1 MQLENIIAIA
11 KFAKLSSCL
20 WERPLVGKLQY
31 RGLQPLYEGLERGGS
46 SVQRELN
53 SLPECLLV
61 CNLVVM
67 EWMAAITGDCVGYFR
82 IFGIFL

>member
-46 SVQRELN
+46 SVEEGTACR
-53 SLPECLLV
+53 SAFWFV
-61 CNLVVM
+61 FG
-67 EWMAAITGDCVGYFR
+67 GDGVDGHHYW
-82 IFGIFL
+82 